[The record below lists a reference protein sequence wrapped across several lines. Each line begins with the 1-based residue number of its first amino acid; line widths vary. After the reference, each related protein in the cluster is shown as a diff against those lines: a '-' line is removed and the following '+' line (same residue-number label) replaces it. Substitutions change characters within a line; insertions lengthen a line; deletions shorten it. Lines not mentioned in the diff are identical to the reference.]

1 MLFLH
6 NGFLWVGLN
15 GFIAW
20 ESREFGVEIQ
30 IYVVGD
36 GDLAGL
42 LIADRFHIENR
53 VFGSDTVNARK
64 EAHTV

>member
-6 NGFLWVGLN
+6 NGLLWVGLN

-42 LIADRFHIENR
+42 LIAHIENR

-64 EAHTV
+64 EVHTV